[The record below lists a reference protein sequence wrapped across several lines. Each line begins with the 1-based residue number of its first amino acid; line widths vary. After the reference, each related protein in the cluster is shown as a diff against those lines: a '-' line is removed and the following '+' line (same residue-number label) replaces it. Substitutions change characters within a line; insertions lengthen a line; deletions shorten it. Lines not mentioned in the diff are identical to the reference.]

1 MSEELAAPERLQ
13 LIILTP
19 DQVLYR
25 GPVLWVQ
32 VPLQDGL
39 LGVWPGHAPLIGPLG
54 HGRATYDTGD
64 GIHETRIAGG
74 TLRVEGERCSLLVSL
89 PEVELEEMEDSDRSL
104 ALALEAALAE
114 HLTEEELASLQE
126 SEA

>member
-54 HGRATYDTGD
+54 HGSATYDTGE
-64 GIHETRIAGG
+64 GIRETRVAGG
-74 TLRVEGERCSLLVSL
+74 TLRIEGERCSLLVSL
-89 PEVELEEMEDSDRSL
+89 PEVELDEMEDSDRSL

>member
-1 MSEELAAPERLQ
+1 MSEELAVPERLQ
-13 LIILTP
+13 LAILTP

-54 HGRATYDTGD
+54 RGMATYDTSD
-64 GIHETRIAGG
+64 GIRETEIAGG
-74 TLRVEGERCSLLVSL
+74 TLRIAGERCSLLVSL
-89 PEVELEEMEDSDRSL
+89 PEVTPEEMEDSDRSL
-104 ALALEAALAE
+104 ALALEAALEE
-114 HLTEEELASLQE
+114 HLTDQELARLQE
-126 SEA
+126 TET